1 MKQNNFLMILL
12 TLGILFLIPYTLS
25 GQSHKD
31 PPFIQVVSAE
41 KPLIIDGILNET
53 DWARRFDYL
62 VFGAN
67 ALPGDVSYT
76 VTDGIL
82 VDPGYTDTTTT
93 LVKFLRYGLNLYIS
107 LQSNDKSVCRRTS
120 G

>member
-25 GQSHKD
+25 GQSHTD

-53 DWARRFDYL
+53 D
-62 VFGAN
+62 
-67 ALPGDVSYT
+67 
-76 VTDGIL
+76 
-82 VDPGYTDTTTT
+82 
-93 LVKFLRYGLNLYIS
+93 
-107 LQSNDKSVCRRTS
+107 
-120 G
+120 